1 MTTAGLDLESI
12 MLTELVE
19 FAFSLI
25 PTVKGQD
32 PFVGFPHLQALKLQH
47 ASELADAGYVSQ
59 AQKCVSSLLRLD

>member
-1 MTTAGLDLESI
+1 MPTPNSVGGLDLESV
-12 MLTELVE
+12 MLAELVE

-47 ASELADAGYVSQ
+47 AADLADAGLVSQ
-59 AQKCVSSLLRLD
+59 AQK